1 MAYNANYKGGASRF
15 YYALA
20 QDAITNYLSDKP
32 ATRAY
37 IEERLRAIEGAES
50 SGDPDEVD
58 RALDRNTGAANALVD
73 QVKAATGDTF
83 SGTTYNQLVSAAHS
97 LLGIDW

>member
-1 MAYNANYKGGASRF
+1 MAYNANIKGGEIKF

-37 IEERLRAIEGAES
+37 IEERLRALDGAME
-50 SGDPDEVD
+50 DQDTDAID
-58 RALDRNTGAANALVD
+58 RALDRNTGTANALVD
-73 QVKAATGDTF
+73 QVRAATGDTF
-83 SGTTYNQLVSAAHS
+83 TGTTYNQLVSAAHH